1 MKKIF
6 KNFIYKLKKK
16 KRKISILTLLTL
28 LTFKL
33 LFGQA
38 SVASAKNQT
47 FSSHYSISQ
56 KKLILTDKG

>member
-16 KRKISILTLLTL
+16 KRKISILTL